1 MRWAVFLHAAAIAC
15 LGLLRPELEPDR
27 DLFTVSSTLAIL
39 VELLVAAAWWAFA
52 PAPGDPVTTP

>member
-27 DLFTVSSTLAIL
+27 DLFTVSSTLVML

-52 PAPGDPVTTP
+52 PTRTTP